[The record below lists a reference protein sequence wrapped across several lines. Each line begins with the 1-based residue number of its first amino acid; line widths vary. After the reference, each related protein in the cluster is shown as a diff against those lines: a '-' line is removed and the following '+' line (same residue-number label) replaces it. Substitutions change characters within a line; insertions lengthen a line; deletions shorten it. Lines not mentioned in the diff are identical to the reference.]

1 MARRWTFGT
10 DSFGTLVTALS
21 PHLLDSKQ
29 LQVAENVS
37 RDVAGQLSPSATDLT
52 IHTTGVDIYG
62 MRVVRYGGST
72 HVIYASPYYL
82 FVDGVQIGE
91 SGGPV
96 THRFVCDGE
105 RVYIFD
111 GVQPKVW
118 DGSNLRNLG
127 ALSRTITEYPT
138 LDYGVWNESTSA
150 NYPITVISKADP
162 CEITV
167 SAAHGLSA
175 GDHVYINAGDMTEL
189 TTGAY
194 IVGSVP
200 STTKITIQN
209 VGGNDIDSTAYT
221 TYTTGGTV
229 LPHPC
234 NYTHTV
240 KMYVTYVAVMAD
252 GLEIESS
259 PQQVPFKDPAGSA
272 APVWTARAPTSG
284 AYQVYAFVPR
294 FKDSDIEAYA
304 PSLTTAQR
312 DAFKIRLYRNV
323 SGGADLWMVG
333 ELTGTTVHDGSGSQV
348 TVYDKSYGDDGVGA
362 EFLDTNDAHGSPPL
376 ADLAVFCNRRLYVA
390 IKGGR
395 TLHFSGIDQYD
406 YFKPTDNVDA
416 EETIY
421 GLSTIGG
428 KVAVV
433 TPTSIRPWDHSDA
446 VGGWSG
452 NASTVGTV
460 YTDSIAITE
469 MGLLFA
475 RQDGLYLCDGVS
487 SRRVS
492 ASIDPTWQEFD
503 SPNSMWRGAY
513 SNGFGYFTNGIV
525 AVEFK
530 LLGGSFEWSTSD
542 AVQSNQ
548 AVGHLSDDPLDSG
561 VWSGHLD
568 GTIRHMHQGTG
579 LNTMTVKTK
588 DFGDGAT
595 RKWDRITVDFSGS
608 LSAVVATNRGA
619 TQTVALSSTGRLR
632 DREMLL
638 ATMIGELANV
648 TFTGTGTL
656 HGVELE
662 TT

>member
-10 DSFGTLVTALS
+10 DKFGTLVTAAA
-21 PHLLDSKQ
+21 PHLLDSSQ
-29 LQVAENVS
+29 LQAAVNVS
-37 RDVAGQLSPSATDLT
+37 RDVSGQLSPSDTDVT
-52 IHTTGVDIYG
+52 VYTTGVDIYG
-62 MRVVRYGGST
+62 MRVVRYGGAT

-96 THRFVCDGE
+96 KHRFVCDGE

-118 DGSNLRNLG
+118 DGITLRKHGPIGSGISYTSTAPVSYASKEVSSATPAGLTGVYKWAVSYRATLESGQVIESQLYPTG
-127 ALSRTITEYPT
+127 ALTLVSSDGAMIYIRT
-138 LDYGVWNESTSA
+138 
-150 NYPITVISKADP
+150 
-162 CEITV
+162 
-167 SAAHGLSA
+167 
-175 GDHVYINAGDMTEL
+175 L
-189 TTGAY
+189 TQAY
-194 IVGSVP
+194 V
-200 STTKITIQN
+200 
-209 VGGNDIDSTAYT
+209 DAW
-221 TYTTGGTV
+221 
-229 LPHPC
+229 C
-234 NYTHTV
+234 
-240 KMYVTYVAVMAD
+240 
-252 GLEIESS
+252 
-259 PQQVPFKDPAGSA
+259 
-272 APVWTARAPTSG
+272 
-284 AYQVYAFVPR
+284 
-294 FKDSDIEAYA
+294 SDIGAGKVEGVFWR
-304 PSLTTAQR
+304 T
-312 DAFKIRLYRNV
+312 K
-323 SGGADLWMVG
+323 SGGVDYWEQSVIPYATIVAPNALLLYYDEVADADLGG
-333 ELTGTTVHDGSGSQV
+333 EYLEAD
-348 TVYDKSYGDDGVGA
+348 
-362 EFLDTNDAHGSPPL
+362 DAHGVPPA

-390 IKGGR
+390 IKGER
-395 TLHFSGIDQYD
+395 TLYFSGIDNYE

-421 GLSTIGG
+421 GLSAIGG

-433 TPTSIRPWDHSDA
+433 TPTSIRPWDQSDE

-452 NASTVGTV
+452 NASSVGTI
-460 YTDSIAITE
+460 YTDSLALTD
-469 MGLLFA
+469 MGILFA

-513 SNGFGYFTNGIV
+513 ANGFGYFTNGIV

-530 LLGGSFEWSTSD
+530 LLGGVFEWSTSD

-548 AVGHLSDDPLDSG
+548 AVGRLSDDPLDAG
-561 VWSGHLD
+561 VWSSHLD
-568 GTIRHMHQGTG
+568 GTIRHMHAGTG
-579 LNTMTVKTK
+579 LNTMTVQTK
-588 DFGDGAT
+588 DFGDGDT
-595 RKWDRITVDFSGS
+595 RHWDRLVVDFSGD
-608 LSAVVATNRGA
+608 LSAVVLTNRGA